1 MKRFVLSLLLG
12 AAPAVAIPLA
22 GCGGERPAA
31 APAAAASTR
40 ITGAEAKKLVAE
52 GAFLLDVRT
61 PAEFGDRHLDGATN
75 IPVADLEAHLAEVPK
90 DKPIVV
96 YCASGG
102 RSAAATE
109 VLQGK
114 GYNAKN
120 LGPMSAWD
128 P

>member
-1 MKRFVLSLLLG
+1 MKRIVLTLLLG
-12 AAPAVAIPLA
+12 AAPAVAFPLT
-22 GCGGERPAA
+22 GCGGEGPAA
-31 APAAAASTR
+31 APAPSAR
-40 ITGAEAKKLVAE
+40 ISGAEAKKLVAE

-75 IPVADLEAHLAEVPK
+75 IPVSDLEAHLAEVPK

-128 P
+128 Q

>member
-1 MKRFVLSLLLG
+1 MKRILVPLLLG
-12 AAPAVAIPLA
+12 AAPALSVPLVA
-22 GCGGERPAA
+22 CGGEG
-31 APAAAASTR
+31 APAASAPSSSR
-40 ITGAEAKKLVAE
+40 ISGVEAKKLVAE

-75 IPVADLEAHLAEVPK
+75 IPVSDLEAHLAEVPK

-102 RSAAATE
+102 RSAMATE
-109 VLQGK
+109 VLHGK

-128 P
+128 Q